1 MKCSKTLTLLS
12 ILHFCC
18 AAPYL
23 AATSSSN
30 LSLPS
35 LQDFKNFNDQKVHD
49 AKSNGVSY
57 KIGNYVNDVFS
68 FVKRIFEQDVV
79 LDNSDFICKLL
90 DNYKTNSSSNP
101 HLSIT
106 PSSGDQLLV
115 WGNLEGEIQPLLY
128 CLQYLKEKNII
139 DENLNIQG
147 NKIKFVFLGNV
158 IDRSKNTLPMLKLI
172 LTLFLK
178 NPGKVFFLKGENEN
192 EVKEIYNSYSR
203 HTLKKQSHYMKDA
216 LLSREIVQFLSNLP
230 ETLTL
235 YTPHDQKSI
244 LLSGKT
250 FPLAASI
257 DVNES
262 KNFLDSA
269 SQPIT
274 DFPLIRLQNVDRKK
288 SYNEP
293 HGLDELAQFE
303 GATTWNI
310 SSCSLDVYKK
320 LYGTTLE
327 AFGVIDISDDL
338 YQSTVTLYAR
348 NQETLDLFKTKK
360 YSLLTGAS
368 IDSGFE
374 KTKGAGQPIFLGSS
388 MDLTEG
394 SSTFGKRVLYGTDLK
409 IREQNRIGG
418 IQGNTLHAF
427 YSNDKYLPSLAL
439 SNAKHY
445 VEDAGI
451 HLILSPLGAPTGS
464 SMLSYAKDGRAAI
477 LFPVSGSPVFRQPN
491 LGTVVNYR
499 ASYDDEIKA
508 LLHYAR
514 KTLLKQKFAI
524 FYNSNRTGQ
533 LLGDKAK
540 EILLNE
546 HGMDPESICQAKIP
560 PNSLDVSQAAKK
572 IEEFDPDV
580 ILFLASYSSSRAL
593 VNKIGV
599 QFLSNVT
606 LMGYSF
612 ITDRFKQFV
621 GGSSRQEEGLG
632 LEFVIARVVPNPK
645 TSKLEIVREYREHM
659 NQEYPGA
666 IYDTDSL
673 EAYINASILIKV
685 LKSLNPP
692 YTPEKV
698 VSYIKGLRDF
708 QFKGLHLTYDEKI
721 FGFSKDIWLDLGE
734 GEWKHYDVATE
745 SFISE

>member
-1 MKCSKTLTLLS
+1 MKSSKTL
-12 ILHFCC
+12 ILFTILYYFC
-18 AAPYL
+18 
-23 AATSSSN
+23 TSSYLDAISSN
-30 LSLPS
+30 NLNLPS
-35 LQDFKNFNDQKVHD
+35 LQEFQNLSDQKD
-49 AKSNGVSY
+49 NDTKSGVISN
-57 KIGNYVNDVFS
+57 KVENYVNDVILY
-68 FVKRIFEQDVV
+68 VKNFFEQDVV
-79 LDNSDFICKLL
+79 LDDSDFIYKLL
-90 DNYKTNSSSNP
+90 DNYKSNP
-101 HLSIT
+101 RSDPHISIT
-106 PSSGDQLLV
+106 PSSGDQLVV
-115 WGNLEGEIQPLLY
+115 WGNLDGEIQSLLY
-128 CLQYLKEKNII
+128 CLKFLKEKNII
-139 DENLNIQG
+139 DENLSIQG
-147 NKIKFVFLGNV
+147 NKIKLIFLGNV

-178 NPGKVFFLKGENEN
+178 NPGKVFFLKGENEKD
-192 EVKEIYNSYSR
+192 VKEVYNSYSNQL
-203 HTLKKQSHYMKDA
+203 LKNQSQHPKDA
-216 LLSREIVQFLSNLP
+216 LISREISQFLSNLP

-235 YTPHDQKSI
+235 YTSHSQKSI
-244 LLSGKT
+244 VLSGKT
-250 FPLAASI
+250 NPLSASI

-262 KNFLDSA
+262 KNFLDS
-269 SQPIT
+269 SPKQMT
-274 DFPLIRLQNVDRKK
+274 NFPLIRLQNVDRKI

-293 HGLDELAQFE
+293 HGLDEVAQFE

-310 SSCSLDVYKK
+310 SSYFFDHYKK

-327 AFGVIDISDDL
+327 AFGVIDVSDDL
-338 YQSTVTLYAR
+338 YQSTVTLYER
-348 NQETLDLFKTKK
+348 NPETLESFKAKK
-360 YSLLTGAS
+360 YSLLTGAT
-368 IDSGFE
+368 IDSGHE
-374 KTKGAGQPIFLGSS
+374 AIKDGGQPIFLGSS

-394 SSTFGKRVLYGTDLK
+394 SSTLGKRVLYGTDLK

-418 IQGNTLHAF
+418 IQGNTMHVF

-439 SNAKHY
+439 NNAKYY

-491 LGTVVNYR
+491 LGAVVNYR

-514 KTLLKQKFAI
+514 KTLLKQRFAI
-524 FYNSNRTGQ
+524 FYNSNKTGQ

-546 HGMDPESICQAKIP
+546 YGMDPESICQAKIP
-560 PNSLDVSQAAKK
+560 PNSLDVAQAAKK

-580 ILFLASYSSSRAL
+580 ILFLASYSSSRSL

-621 GGSSRQEEGLG
+621 SGSNRQEEGLG
-632 LEFVIARVVPNPK
+632 LEFIIARVVPNPK
-645 TSKLEIVREYREHM
+645 TSKLEIVREYRKHID
-659 NQEYPGA
+659 QEYPGA

-673 EAYINASILIKV
+673 EAYINASILIKA
-685 LKSLNPP
+685 LELLSPP

-698 VSYIKGLRDF
+698 VSYIKGLKDF
-708 QFKGLHLTYDEKI
+708 KFKGLHLTYDEKI

-745 SFISE
+745 NFISE